1 MARTTS
7 DDPAV
12 LTDRGA
18 FDRHQRKDAEGGP
31 FSFMADDD
39 PDLEGIVRSHA
50 KATGQNPDKA
60 WTDEH
65 TRRNPAPAPA
75 APRGGPAPGRSP
87 ATPPGR
93 TARPGGGS
101 RSAPAAGRPSS
112 GGRGGASLGSVSVD
126 DGAGLLLGLF
136 AYALAHA
143 FLVAGPA
150 GAKAW
155 LAAKFLNRTGPA
167 GAFAAAPHPDYPL
180 NPSSD
185 GPAPAYPAP
194 GMFRQTGS
202 AAPDYTARPSTEGPA
217 TNYPAGPWALTAP
230 VVPGGVVR

>member
-1 MARTTS
+1 MARTAS

-12 LTDRGA
+12 LTSTAG
-18 FDRHQRKDAEGGP
+18 FDRHQRAAAAGGP
-31 FSFMADDD
+31 FSFMDDDD
-39 PDLEGIVRSHA
+39 PDLEQIVRSHA
-50 KATGQNPDKA
+50 SATGKNPDKA

-65 TRRNPAPAPA
+65 TRRHPAPAPA
-75 APRGGPAPGRSP
+75 APGDTRPGRSP
-87 ATPPGR
+87 ATPAGSGR
-93 TARPGGGS
+93 TARPSGS
-101 RSAPAAGRPSS
+101 RSGTAGGRPSS
-112 GGRGGASLGSVSVD
+112 GPSIGSVSVD

-167 GAFAAAPHPDYPL
+167 GSYAATPHPDYPI

-185 GPAPAYPAP
+185 GPDLAGPPP
-194 GMFRQTGS
+194 GMFRQTAP
-202 AAPDYTARPSTEGPA
+202 AAMDYRARPSSDGPGS
-217 TNYPAGPWALTAP
+217 TYPAGPWQQTAP
-230 VVPGGVVR
+230 IPGGVLR